1 MVVVCSL
8 ILACKFYDDRFEKQ
22 TVFSKV
28 SYIDDKMKVRLA
40 LTDYLNQINFHLVIR
55 EEDFYLYLHNL
66 KDKVRSSIQAKG
78 LNMMLAE
85 DYQSEM

>member
-55 EEDFYLYLHNL
+55 EEDFNLYLHNL